1 MRVRKRERE
10 RERERESESE
20 EERERG
26 REREEEEG
34 GGRKR
39 IAFIP
44 TWGDKDNFTRPTLTT
59 VTSEIGRVAGSGV
72 DSAMMCVTSSLR

>member
-1 MRVRKRERE
+1 MSESEEV

-26 REREEEEG
+26 GERERRRKGG